1 MISGI
6 FEILKSIGD
15 FFVSIGE
22 FVGSF
27 FTDLVEFIKLLSSI
41 TTQITS
47 FMGGLPVF
55 FVAGVS
61 ALLVV
66 MILLRVLGR
75 D

>member
-1 MISGI
+1 MITGI
-6 FEILKSIGD
+6 FEILN
-15 FFVSIGE
+15 SIGE
-22 FVGSF
+22 FFASIGNFIASF
-27 FTDLVEFIKLLSSI
+27 FTDLVEFISLLGSI

-55 FVAGVS
+55 FVTGVS
-61 ALLVV
+61 ALLVI

>member
-15 FFVSIGE
+15 FFVSIGD

-27 FTDLVEFIKLLSSI
+27 FTDLVEFVKMLGSI
-41 TTQITS
+41 SDQILGL
-47 FMGGLPVF
+47 MGGLPAF
-55 FVAGVS
+55 FVAGIGY
-61 ALLVV
+61 LLVL